1 MCQSK
6 SLPHLS
12 IPHGY
17 GFLLSCAWVRLQII
31 KNIVSYGGLAWAI
44 LLVDTDHMYKLALL
58 ILCSDVPLL

>member
-6 SLPHLS
+6 SLHAS

-17 GFLLSCAWVRLQII
+17 GFLLSCVGVRLQMNKHIL
-31 KNIVSYGGLAWAI
+31 SYGGIILAI

-58 ILCSDVPLL
+58 IMCTDVPLI